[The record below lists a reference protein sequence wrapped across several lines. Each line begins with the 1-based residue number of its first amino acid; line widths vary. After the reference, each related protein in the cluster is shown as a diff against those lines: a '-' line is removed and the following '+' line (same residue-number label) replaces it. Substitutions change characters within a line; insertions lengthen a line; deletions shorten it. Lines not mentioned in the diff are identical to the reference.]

1 MKRKTGAILSY
12 LHMIIE
18 VISTLWITPLVIHTL
33 GDAEYGVYKLVASL
47 TSYLLLLDLG
57 LGNSVVRYIAKYNEG
72 NDLDSSRKFVGLCLI
87 FYSIISVILIC
98 LGAFMVASF
107 QNVFATG
114 LSAVEVKL
122 SKKLLTLTV
131 LNAAITIGT
140 SVFGN
145 IIIAYSQFSV
155 AKGAAIVQILIRMLL
170 TFAALSLGGDSV
182 SIVLINLLLTIAM
195 RGYYVVYVVCVLK
208 LKPKFK
214 DMDFLFVKEVVSFS
228 AFILLQMVAT
238 QVNAHTD
245 QVLLGML
252 VPMSASLIGIY
263 GIGTQIVQYFQSIG
277 QALGGILM
285 PGVVKLVEN
294 KASSE
299 QLQNEMIRIGRYSF
313 AILGIIFVGF
323 LVNGPDFLLLWV
335 GPGYD
340 QSYTVAV
347 LLMLAYLF
355 ILTES
360 IGTQILWAKN
370 KHQLQSVMKMLIV
383 LVNVGVSIIL
393 IRWNPLIG
401 ATVGTFFS
409 LMFGDILV
417 MNLVFR
423 KEIGISLRTYYF
435 GLAKGILPSL
445 LLSAVAG
452 CFMLLLPL
460 PDSLALVLNVGCM
473 TLVYAIS
480 MWLFGFN
487 QHEKELLNKL
497 CRMIL
502 RTPRNHD
509 AKG

>member
-12 LHMIIE
+12 LHIIAE
-18 VISTLWITPLVIHTL
+18 VISTLWITPFVIHTL

-57 LGNSVVRYIAKYNEG
+57 LGNAVVRYVAKYNER
-72 NDLDSSRKFVGLCLI
+72 NDLDSNRKFLGLCLI
-87 FYSIISVILIC
+87 FYSIISVILIV

-114 LSAVEVKL
+114 LTASEVEL
-122 SKKLLTLTV
+122 SKRLLKLTI

-145 IIIAYSQFSV
+145 IIIAHSRFAV
-155 AKGAAIVQILIRMLL
+155 AKGAAIIQILIRMLL
-170 TFAALSLGGDSV
+170 TFGALSLGGDSV

-195 RGYYVVYVVCVLK
+195 RGYYVVYVFFVLK
-208 LKPKFK
+208 LKPRFK
-214 DMDFLFVKEVVSFS
+214 NMDFAFVKEVISFS

-238 QVNAHTD
+238 QINAHTD

-263 GIGTQIVQYFQSIG
+263 GVGTQIVQYFQSIG

-294 KASSE
+294 NASSE

-313 AILGIIFVGF
+313 AILGIVFVGF
-323 LVNGPDFLLLWV
+323 LVNGPRFLILWV

-340 QSYTVAV
+340 QSYMVAV

-393 IRWNPLIG
+393 IRWKPLIG
-401 ATVGTFFS
+401 ATIGTFLS
-409 LMFGDILV
+409 LMLGDVLV

-423 KEIGISLRTYYF
+423 KEIGISLRAYYC

-445 LLSAVAG
+445 VLSATAG
-452 CFMLLLPL
+452 CLVLLFSLP
-460 PDSLALVLNVGCM
+460 PGLALVLNVGCM
-473 TLVYAIS
+473 ILVYAIS
-480 MWLFGFN
+480 MWMFGFN
-487 QHEKELLNKL
+487 QHEKELLIRL
-497 CRMIL
+497 LQMLL
-502 RTPRNHD
+502 RIQRNRESER
-509 AKG
+509 